1 MGDFKKTD
9 MENSLQ
15 TQYRN
20 LFQDMTEEDSIE
32 IKASVLALQFL
43 GLVDEKMKET
53 GMKKKELAD
62 QIGTSVSY
70 LTQLFRGDQKPSW
83 EVLAKMSIVLGLE
96 FRVTLGQ

>member
-1 MGDFKKTD
+1 
-9 MENSLQ
+9 
-15 TQYRN
+15 
-20 LFQDMTEEDSIE
+20 MTEEDSIE
-32 IKASVLALQFL
+32 INASVLALQFL

-96 FRVTLGQ
+96 FRVTLDQ

>member
-1 MGDFKKTD
+1 

>member
-1 MGDFKKTD
+1 
-9 MENSLQ
+9 MENTFQ
-15 TQYRN
+15 NQWTN
-20 LFQDMTEEDSIE
+20 LIKDMTEEDSIE

-70 LTQLFRGDQKPSW
+70 LTQLFRGDRKPSW
-83 EVLAKMSIVLGLE
+83 EVLAKMSIVLELE
-96 FRVTLGQ
+96 FRVT

>member
-1 MGDFKKTD
+1 
-9 MENSLQ
+9 MENTFQ
-15 TQYRN
+15 NQWTN
-20 LFQDMTEEDSIE
+20 LIKDMTEEDSIE

-70 LTQLFRGDQKPSW
+70 LTLLFRGDRKPSW
-83 EVLAKMSIVLGLE
+83 EVLAKMSIVLELE
-96 FRVTLGQ
+96 FRVT